1 MAEDKLYRVA
11 LREALAE
18 EMARDDSVF
27 LIGEDIGKFGGAY
40 RVTDGLLDRFGPDRV
55 VDTPIAEEA
64 IIGTAIGS
72 AMLGLRP
79 VVEMMTINF
88 SLIAYDQIVN
98 NAAKIR
104 YMFGGEAKVP
114 MVIRMPGGAGHQLS
128 AQHSHSFEVLY
139 GLIPGLLVVAPTTPE
154 DAKGMLKSAI
164 RSDNPVMFLES
175 LSLYNVKGDV
185 PAGDYTTPLGK
196 AALRRTG
203 SDITIVGVSR
213 MAVLANEAA
222 KQLEE
227 EDIDAEVIDLRSIR
241 PIDWAPI
248 VESVRRTSRCLVK
261 KGEVIAEVESDK
273 ATFDLE
279 SEADGVLD
287 IIVQQGVPA
296 KIGAP
301 IARIGAAGEAP
312 AATPAPKEAAPKVEA
327 AKAEKPKPDS
337 EAPAPPPPSEQAR
350 PTPLPPAPKGA
361 GTPEDDGAPRVAGS
375 PEVKASPLAK
385 RLAAELGVNLA
396 MVQGSGPE
404 GRIVKEDVQAAAG
417 NRTAPPPASR
427 VPPRMAGR
435 PGPDVEVVEPTRMQA
450 TIARRMAEA
459 KSTVPE
465 FTVTVEARVD
475 LAVSMRQQL
484 KDSVPGADKVTM
496 TDFLVRACALA
507 LRKFPE
513 VNSSWADGKFQRKRR
528 ISIGLAVAP
537 SQGMGLLVPVVHD
550 ADLKDLIQISIE
562 SRQVIERARS
572 GRPAEGD
579 LSGATFSISNLG
591 MFGVD
596 EFTAIINPPEAAILA
611 VGAIKDVPVVEGGRI
626 VPGKVMRMTLSVD
639 HRVFYGATA
648 AQFMAEV
655 KRLIENPVTL
665 VVPATQ

>member
-1 MAEDKLYRVA
+1 MSDVNMPKLSDTM
-11 LREALAE
+11 E
-18 EMARDDSVF
+18 E
-27 LIGEDIGKFGGAY
+27 G
-40 RVTDGLLDRFGPDRV
+40 
-55 VDTPIAEEA
+55 
-64 IIGTAIGS
+64 
-72 AMLGLRP
+72 
-79 VVEMMTINF
+79 
-88 SLIAYDQIVN
+88 
-98 NAAKIR
+98 
-104 YMFGGEAKVP
+104 
-114 MVIRMPGGAGHQLS
+114 
-128 AQHSHSFEVLY
+128 
-139 GLIPGLLVVAPTTPE
+139 
-154 DAKGMLKSAI
+154 
-164 RSDNPVMFLES
+164 
-175 LSLYNVKGDV
+175 
-185 PAGDYTTPLGK
+185 
-196 AALRRTG
+196 
-203 SDITIVGVSR
+203 TIVEWKKKSG
-213 MAVLANEAA
+213 
-222 KQLEE
+222 
-227 EDIDAEVIDLRSIR
+227 D
-241 PIDWAPI
+241 P
-248 VESVRRTSRCLVK
+248 VK

-279 SEADGVLD
+279 SESDGVLD
-287 IIVQQGVPA
+287 IIVPQGVPA

-301 IARIGAAGEAP
+301 IARIGAAGEGP
-312 AATPAPKEAAPKVEA
+312 ATRPAPKEAAPKIHVEA
-327 AKAEKPKPDS
+327 GKTEKPKPEPEAAAPS
-337 EAPAPPPPSEQAR
+337 PSPKPAAQPAPAPQDGN
-350 PTPLPPAPKGA
+350 GA
-361 GTPEDDGAPRVAGS
+361 AAGS
-375 PEVKASPLAK
+375 AEVKASPLAK

-396 MVQGSGPE
+396 MVKGSGPE
-404 GRIVKEDVQAAAG
+404 GRIVKEDVQAAAAG
-417 NRTAPPPASR
+417 KTPTQRAPAQAPA
-427 VPPRMAGR
+427 R
-435 PGPDVEVVEPTRMQA
+435 PSGPDVEVVEPTRMQA

-507 LRKFPE
+507 LKKFPE
-513 VNSSWADGKFQRKRR
+513 VNSSWVDGKFQRKRR

-591 MFGVD
+591 MYGVD
-596 EFTAIINPPEAAILA
+596 EFVAIINPPEAAILA
-611 VGAIKDVPVVEGGRI
+611 VGTIKEVPVVDAGRI

-655 KRLIENPVTL
+655 RRLIENPVTL

>member
-1 MAEDKLYRVA
+1 MADINMPKLSDTM
-11 LREALAE
+11 E
-18 EMARDDSVF
+18 E
-27 LIGEDIGKFGGAY
+27 
-40 RVTDGLLDRFGPDRV
+40 
-55 VDTPIAEEA
+55 
-64 IIGTAIGS
+64 GT
-72 AMLGLRP
+72 
-79 VVEMMTINF
+79 VVEW
-88 SLIAYDQIVN
+88 
-98 NAAKIR
+98 K
-104 YMFGGEAKVP
+104 K
-114 MVIRMPGGAGHQLS
+114 
-128 AQHSHSFEVLY
+128 
-139 GLIPGLLVVAPTTPE
+139 
-154 DAKGMLKSAI
+154 KS
-164 RSDNPVMFLES
+164 
-175 LSLYNVKGDV
+175 GD
-185 PAGDYTTPLGK
+185 P
-196 AALRRTG
+196 
-203 SDITIVGVSR
+203 
-213 MAVLANEAA
+213 
-222 KQLEE
+222 
-227 EDIDAEVIDLRSIR
+227 
-241 PIDWAPI
+241 
-248 VESVRRTSRCLVK
+248 VK

-301 IARIGAAGEAP
+301 IARIGAAGEAQAAKPAPGLPATRGAPATSGVPAPSAREGPGVGKPEP
-312 AATPAPKEAAPKVEA
+312 AAPAAPSAPSPQPAAQPAPATQDGDVAAAPST
-327 AKAEKPKPDS
+327 D
-337 EAPAPPPPSEQAR
+337 
-350 PTPLPPAPKGA
+350 
-361 GTPEDDGAPRVAGS
+361 
-375 PEVKASPLAK
+375 VKASPLAK

-396 MVQGSGPE
+396 TVQGSGPE

-427 VPPRMAGR
+427 VPPRVAGR

-459 KSTVPE
+459 KTTVPE

-484 KDSVPGADKVTM
+484 KDSVPGADRVTM

-513 VNSSWADGKFQRKRR
+513 VNSSWVDGKFQRKGR

-591 MFGVD
+591 MYGVD
-596 EFTAIINPPEAAILA
+596 EFVAIINPPEAAILA
-611 VGAIKDVPVVEGGRI
+611 VGTIKEVPVVEAGRI